1 MAGAEL
7 GLAAL
12 SAGVFGVALAAAT
25 PGGFADRTPAPR
37 HMAPAPPRQS
47 LALLSLPPEAAAASA
62 RLWNA
67 ANPEGAVGVAATPFI
82 LATDHIADRVRA
94 VNCLTAAIYYE
105 AGQESAGG
113 QRAVAQVV
121 LNRLRHPAYPK
132 TVCGVVFEGST
143 RSTGCQFT
151 FTCDGSLARAPTAAG
166 WRRARL
172 IAEAALE
179 GQVDPE
185 VGYATH
191 YHADY
196 VAPYWSPSLQKVA
209 TIGAHIFYR
218 RPGGDGQ
225 TGAFAGR
232 YLGGESDS
240 GLLPAAREA
249 AAFALDT
256 TTVEP
261 ATPAPEPHRI
271 VAEVAET
278 TVAKLDETLK
288 SAPTSLPATALKQPP
303 IQDEG
308 RARLA
313 MPRDS
318 F

>member
-12 SAGVFGVALAAAT
+12 STGVFSAALAAST
-25 PGGFADRTPAPR
+25 PWWPTDR
-37 HMAPAPPRQS
+37 APPPHHVAPTAPHQP
-47 LALLSLPPEAAAASA
+47 LTLLSLQPQTTAASA
-62 RLWNA
+62 QLWNA
-67 ANPEGAVGVAATPFI
+67 ANPELAVGAAATPFV
-82 LATDHIADRVRA
+82 LASDRVADRVRA

-105 AGQESAGG
+105 AGHESSGG

-166 WRRARL
+166 WRRAQGVAL
-172 IAEAALE
+172 AALE

-218 RPGGDGQ
+218 QPGGAGQ
-225 TGAFAGR
+225 AGTFAGR
-232 YLGGESDS
+232 YLGGESDE
-240 GLLPAAREA
+240 GLRPAALDT
-249 AAFALDT
+249 AAFALEAAA
-256 TTVEP
+256 VEP
-261 ATPAPEPHRI
+261 ATPAPEPHQI
-271 VAEVAET
+271 VSEVADI

-288 SAPTSLPATALKQPP
+288 AAPNSVPAKALKQPP
-303 IQDEG
+303 VQDEG
-308 RARLA
+308 RTRLA

>member
-12 SAGVFGVALAAAT
+12 SAGVFSVALAAST
-25 PGGFADRTPAPR
+25 PWSLPDRAPAPR
-37 HMAPAPPRQS
+37 QAAPSAPQQS
-47 LALLSLPPEAAAASA
+47 LTLLSLQPQTTAASA

-67 ANPEGAVGVAATPFI
+67 ANPELAVGAAATPFV
-82 LATDHIADRVRA
+82 LASDRVADRVRA

-105 AGQESAGG
+105 AGHESSGG

-166 WRRARL
+166 WRRAQGVAL
-172 IAEAALE
+172 AALE

-225 TGAFAGR
+225 AGAFAGH
-232 YLGGESDS
+232 YLGGESDE
-240 GLLPAAREA
+240 GLRPAAPDT
-249 AAFALDT
+249 AAFALDAVA
-256 TTVEP
+256 VEP
-261 ATPAPEPHRI
+261 ATPAPEPRHI
-271 VAEVAET
+271 VSEVAEI

-288 SAPTSLPATALKQPP
+288 AAPNSLPATALKQPP
-303 IQDEG
+303 AQDEG